1 MQVFKLFFKIL
12 KSQLGLM
19 IMYVAIFAGIS
30 QMVSNLNTT
39 PTLEDYEETS
49 LEITISDNDNSTASA
64 AFKEFLLKNNKE
76 VVLDDLS
83 EETIQDELYY
93 RNTSNV
99 LIIPAGFEENLI
111 AGKTDKMLDIYN
123 VPDTMASNVFTNR
136 TNTYISTVSAY
147 IAGGYS
153 LDEAITKTET
163 SLAKKADVNIT
174 ATTADAGQNPLS
186 LYLTYIAYVFIAIA
200 VTGVSP
206 IIQVFN
212 KPELRKRFN
221 CSPYKTAKSSFEI
234 MGATAIVGL
243 GICAAFI
250 ALTCTLYGDMLF
262 TTEGMLSLVNM
273 SAYMLISLSIAYL
286 IGTISSKAEIIP
298 MMANIISLGCSFLGG
313 VFVPLELLG
322 NGIIKLAHFLPSY
335 WYITAKDSIF
345 SLANGG
351 SYTAVWS
358 KMGVEVLFAILFFLI
373 GLIVQRYKR
382 SAA

>member
-30 QMVSNLNTT
+30 QMVANLNTT
-39 PTLEDYEETS
+39 PTLKDYEETS
-49 LEITISDNDNSTASA
+49 LKITIADNDNSTASA

-83 EETIQDELYY
+83 EETLQDELYY

-99 LIIPAGFEENLI
+99 LVIPAGFEENLL

-123 VPDTMASNVFTNR
+123 IPDTMASNVFTNR
-136 TNTYISTVSAY
+136 TNTYISTISAY
-147 IAGGYS
+147 IVGGYG

-163 SLAKKADVNIT
+163 SLDKKADVNIT
-174 ATTADAGQNPLS
+174 AVGTDVSQNPLS

-206 IIQVFN
+206 IIRIFN

-221 CSPYKTAKSSFEI
+221 CSPYKTTKSSFEI

-243 GICAAFI
+243 GICAAFTV
-250 ALTCTLYGDMLF
+250 LTYIMYSDLLL

-273 SAYMLISLSIAYL
+273 FAYMLIALAIAYF
-286 IGTISSKAEIIP
+286 IGTIASKDEIIP
-298 MMANIISLGCSFLGG
+298 MMANVISLGCSFLGG

-322 NGIIKLAHFLPSY
+322 DGIIKLAHFLPSY

-345 SLANGG
+345 SLASGG
-351 SYTAVWS
+351 SYAAVWS

>member
-99 LIIPAGFEENLI
+99 LIIPAGFEKNLL

-123 VPDTMASNVFTNR
+123 IPDTMASNVFTNR

-147 IAGGYS
+147 IAGGCS
-153 LDEAITKTET
+153 LDEALTKTET
-163 SLAKKADVNIT
+163 SLDKKADVEIIS
-174 ATTADAGQNPLS
+174 AAADAGQNPLS

-221 CSPYKTAKSSFEI
+221 CSPYKTGKSSLEI
-234 MGATAIVGL
+234 MAATAIVGL
-243 GICAAFI
+243 GICTAFI
-250 ALTCTLYGDMLF
+250 ALTYVMYGDMLL
-262 TTEGMLSLVNM
+262 TTEGMLSIVNM
-273 SAYMLISLSIAYL
+273 FAYMLISLSIAYL

-322 NGIIKLAHFLPSY
+322 DGIIKLAHFLPSY